1 MLGLIG
7 ATGTVAFPAVSHA
20 DVGSAAVFEE
30 ISEPPGPV
38 NLRYAPQFHLGN
50 PQVEPRIEI
59 AWSMHCKF
67 TRQFYNSG
75 LGDFIERVRKRN
87 DAVIVFHHLCRT
99 EREAALSELMLS
111 LDPMYYGPACL
122 VALGFFSAKGYDPSK
137 NHLKAFLRKLDL
149 PTDPEFNSETAR
161 VSAAI
166 LNVYLHEKEKIT
178 GTPSL
183 YYKGRWESGD
193 APSAG
198 CVSKVVEIGF
208 GASPSGLSFAAVRP
222 RGQGFRRRLADRGFP
237 IHRLCASGF
246 GRKRGAPRGASAL
259 FRDTAAR
266 SVF

>member
-193 APSAG
+193 APSALDKILKEAG
-198 CVSKVVEIGF
+198 YDS
-208 GASPSGLSFAAVRP
+208 
-222 RGQGFRRRLADRGFP
+222 
-237 IHRLCASGF
+237 
-246 GRKRGAPRGASAL
+246 
-259 FRDTAAR
+259 
-266 SVF
+266 